1 MYITQ
6 TTRNQPTNQPTNQQN
21 MNSSSQIA
29 STGNAD
35 SSLLVTKVEHK
46 DTTKAPTA
54 ANAAAR
60 KAAKAKKDAA
70 QAEKDAAREADQAK
84 RRIVTER
91 SPGGRARTRFLQEYY
106 RPEAVQARQENAA
119 ARRKAGHFGPA
130 SK

>member
-1 MYITQ
+1 
-6 TTRNQPTNQPTNQQN
+6 

-70 QAEKDAAREADQAK
+70 QAEKDAAREADQVEK
-84 RRIVTER
+84 RMNAGLAAR
-91 SPGGRARTRFLQEYY
+91 PGSRARTNALEEYY
-106 RPEAVQARQENAA
+106 SAARVQAREENAA
-119 ARRKAGHFGPA
+119 ARRKAGHFGHA